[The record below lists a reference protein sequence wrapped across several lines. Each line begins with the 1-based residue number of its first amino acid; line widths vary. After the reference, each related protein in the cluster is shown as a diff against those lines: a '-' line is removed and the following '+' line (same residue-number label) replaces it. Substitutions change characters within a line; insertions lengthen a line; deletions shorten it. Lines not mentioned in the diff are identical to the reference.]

1 MSGENHLKVQDGFQ
15 EKYLWDD
22 PLLSINR
29 FKDKIG
35 PVLIADEIR
44 EYIYK
49 YHLLIADPSDFDE
62 EHLKGASYSMK
73 PDPKGKAWQFDEK
86 GFRTHLKKKKETGK
100 NGEDL
105 YYYEV
110 PPNTLV
116 YIRLLEKLRL
126 PYYIIARFNL
136 KVTYTYKGLL
146 LGTGPQVDPGYEA
159 NLNIPLHNLTK
170 DPVNIYIDDSFV
182 SIDFVR
188 TSRLDLGDNIPKS
201 RNEFLDDEKYEEL
214 RKQLRPQDSR
224 KLGRKEIEDYVGDSR
239 PTSSLGNLVKILEK
253 SKKTFESVLDKVKY
267 DFIGTAIL
275 VVAMLALM
283 SGAFFYL
290 NKRMDTKLEA
300 IRNVTL
306 RITSTP
312 EIMTDLKQTKEQ
324 VAELMKIFSQNSADQ
339 NILRS
344 KAEQAIEEVKEN
356 IVKTRKEQD
365 NIYLEM
371 KKNQENLNQKIEALE
386 RKEKNSAQRS
396 K

>member
-1 MSGENHLKVQDGFQ
+1 MSGENHLKEQDSSQ

-22 PLLSINR
+22 PLLANKH
-29 FKDKIG
+29 FKDKLG

-62 EHLKGASYSMK
+62 KHLKGASYSMK
-73 PDPKGKAWQFDEK
+73 PDPEGKAWQFNKD
-86 GFRTHLKKKKETGK
+86 GARTHLKKEKEKGK

-110 PPNTLV
+110 PPNSLV

-159 NLNIPLHNLTK
+159 HLNIPLHNLTK

-188 TSRLDLGDNIPKS
+188 TSPLDLGDNIPES
-201 RNEFLDDEKYEEL
+201 RAKFLDDKKYEGL
-214 RKQLRPQDSR
+214 RKQLCPQDSR
-224 KLGRKEIEDYVGDSR
+224 KLDRKEIEDYVGESR
-239 PTSSLGNLVKILEK
+239 PTSTLGKLVEEYEK
-253 SKKTFESVLDKVKY
+253 TKKTFESILSKLKF
-267 DFIGTAIL
+267 DFLGIAIL
-275 VVAMLALM
+275 VVTMLMLM
-283 SGAFFYL
+283 AGAFFYL

-306 RITSTP
+306 RITSTS
-312 EIMTDLKQTKEQ
+312 EIMTELKQTKEQ

-344 KAEQAIEEVKEN
+344 KVEQAIKEVKEN

-365 NIYLEM
+365 NIHLEM
-371 KKNQENLNQKIEALE
+371 KKNQESLNQKIEALG
-386 RKEKNSAQRS
+386 RKEKNSTQRS